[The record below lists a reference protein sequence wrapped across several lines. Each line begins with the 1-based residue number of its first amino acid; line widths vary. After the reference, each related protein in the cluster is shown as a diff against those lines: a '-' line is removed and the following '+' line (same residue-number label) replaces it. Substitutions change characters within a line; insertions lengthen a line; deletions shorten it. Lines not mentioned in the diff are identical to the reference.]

1 MDIIA
6 LGEQKKNSKMTATI
20 YAAFVLQQ
28 HELESNGAL
37 THQIMKFTESEDPAH
52 APYVKLENVSMD
64 TLAEAIQKRIS
75 DNSAYKFLNRR
86 SDDDRDGTMLYA
98 IPTVETDDEELDQF
112 KFVSSHEGT
121 KRVLSEVMEDL
132 GCEYTRLSPDIEIA
146 RVDSMATWTLTVSE
160 SHEYHE
166 LRLTPGNRCASGVT
180 PHTSTAELQ
189 INNIRLS
196 EILYLAEYTHTI
208 SPSLVRYCDVPLY
221 LGSKRTCER
230 FKFPKTA
237 KTSAQIV
244 REIQRKIDR
253 MHVPLTELWNI
264 VMGGVKFFI

>member
-1 MDIIA
+1 
-6 LGEQKKNSKMTATI
+6 MTATI

-28 HELESNGAL
+28 HELESNGVL

-64 TLAEAIQKRIS
+64 ALAEAIQKRIG
-75 DNSAYKFLNRR
+75 DNSVYKFLNRR
-86 SDDDRDGTMLYA
+86 SSSDRDCVMLYA
-98 IPTVETDDEELDQF
+98 IPTVEIDGEELDEF

-121 KRVLSEVMEDL
+121 KRVLSEVLEEL
-132 GCEYTRLSPDIEIA
+132 GCEYTRLSPDMDIGGG
-146 RVDSMATWTLTVSE
+146 DSMANWTLTVSE

-166 LRLTPGNRCASGVT
+166 LRLTPGNRCTNDLMLHS
-180 PHTSTAELQ
+180 STVELQ

-196 EILYLAEYTHTI
+196 EILYLAEHTNAI
-208 SPSLVRYCDVPLY
+208 SPRLVRYSDVPLY
-221 LGSKRTCER
+221 LGSKRICER

-253 MHVPLTELWNI
+253 AHIPLTELWNI
-264 VMGGVKFFI
+264 VMNGVQFLI